1 MKREKREGSLREQLE
16 AALAECSRLREENAR
31 LEARLRSLGERPHP
45 EGEGEAQPVRTVTQ
59 EASTE
64 AKIALFREVFR
75 GRRDLYALRWETKSG
90 RSGYS
95 LACSNE
101 WRRPRCRKPRVKCG
115 ECANA
120 RFPAVTDEVIR
131 DHLSGRHTIALC
143 PLLPDQTCWFL
154 TIGFERGDWQ
164 EAVAAFLET
173 CSAMGIPAAVER
185 LRSGTGAHVW
195 VFFERRIP
203 AATARKFGC
212 VLLTRTIE
220 KGQEVGMDV
229 YDRLC
234 PDLDALPRG
243 GFGGFVPLPLERG
256 PREEGNSVF
265 VDKDF
270 LPHPDQ
276 WRYLSGLERVPAAA
290 VDAAV
295 REAEKQGK
303 IIGVRMSL
311 THEEGEEQDPWTA
324 PPSERRPPEPLE
336 GPLPD
341 KIRIVLA
348 SRIYLEKEGLTPA
361 VLSRLRR
368 LAAFQNPEYY
378 RAQAMGL
385 TTFDKPRVIA
395 CAHDSPA
402 RIALPRGCLEE
413 VIGLFEGHGVRTEI
427 VDQRHDGIPIEAA
440 FHGSLSPLQQ
450 EAAQALLAHENGVL
464 HAGTA
469 FGKTVVAAWMIAARK
484 VSTLVL
490 VHRRQL
496 MDQWQ
501 ERLASFLALPPESI
515 GRIGGGTNSRTGNV
529 DVAILQSLNR
539 KGAVQELVAEYGH
552 VIVDECHHVP
562 AFTFEQVLDR
572 AKARYLLGLTATP
585 VRKDGHHPIVMMQ
598 CGPIRFRVNALSQAA
613 SRPFDHVVIPRRTE
627 FRMAPG
633 GARVGIQGVYSAL
646 ITDKARNEL
655 IFQDLIKA
663 VEKGRSPLLLSERTD
678 HVETFAKR
686 CEGVVR
692 HVVVLRGGMGKNQRK
707 ALAEQIKA
715 IPDEEERVLI
725 ATGRYIGE
733 GFDDARLDT
742 LFLATPVSWR
752 GTLQQYAGR
761 LHRRHDNKSVVQI
774 YDYVD
779 GRVPML
785 ERMHERRLA
794 GYRSIGYRVGGTKA
808 KEKGDL
814 RK

>member
-1 MKREKREGSLREQLE
+1 MKREGSLREQLE

-31 LEARLRSLGERPHP
+31 LEGRLRSLGECPQP
-45 EGEGEAQPVRTVTQ
+45 EYEGEAEPVRTVTQ

-64 AKIALFREVFR
+64 AKIALFRKIFR
-75 GRRDLYALRWETKSG
+75 GREDLYALRWETKSG

-115 ECANA
+115 ECGNG

-131 DHLSGRHTIALC
+131 DHLSGRHTIAIY
-143 PLLPDQTCWFL
+143 PLLPDATCRFL
-154 TIGFERGDWQ
+154 AIGFERGDWQ
-164 EAVAAFLET
+164 QGVAAFLET
-173 CSAMGIPAAVER
+173 CRAMGIPAAAER
-185 LRSGTGAHVW
+185 LRSGKGAHVW
-195 VFFERRIP
+195 IFFERRVP
-203 AATARKFGC
+203 AAMARKFGC
-212 VLLTRTIE
+212 ALLTRTIE
-220 KGQEVGMDV
+220 KGHEIGMEV

-243 GFGGFVPLPLERG
+243 GFGGFVPLPLQRG

-270 LPHPDQ
+270 LAHPDQ
-276 WRYLSGLERVPAAA
+276 WRLLSGLETVPAAA
-290 VDAAV
+290 VDAVV

-311 THEEGEEQDPWTA
+311 TQEEGELDPWTA

-348 SRIYLEKEGLTPA
+348 SRICLEKEGLTPA

-385 TTFDKPRVIA
+385 ATFDKPRVIT
-395 CAHDSPA
+395 CAHDSPG

-413 VIGLFEGHGVRTEI
+413 VVEFFEAHGVRTKV
-427 VDQRHDGIPIEAA
+427 VDRRHGGIPIEVD
-440 FHGSLSPLQQ
+440 FHGSLRPQQQ
-450 EAAQALLAHENGVL
+450 EAAEALLAYENGVL

-469 FGKTVVAAWMIAARK
+469 FGKTVVASWMIAARK
-484 VSTLVL
+484 VNTLVL

-501 ERLASFLALPPESI
+501 ERLATFLGLPPKSI
-515 GRIGGGTNSRTGNV
+515 GRIGGGTNTRTGNV
-529 DVAILQSLNR
+529 DIAILQSLNR

-572 AKARYLLGLTATP
+572 AKALYLLGLTATP

-598 CGPIRFRVNALSQAA
+598 CGPIRFRVNARSQAA
-613 SRPFDHVVIPRRTE
+613 SRPFDHVVIPRLTGFQMPRSE
-627 FRMAPG
+627 AK
-633 GARVGIQGVYSAL
+633 VGIQGVYSAL
-646 ITDKARNEL
+646 TTDKARNEL
-655 IFQDLIKA
+655 IFHDLIKA

-678 HVETFAKR
+678 HVEAFAKR

-692 HVVVLRGGMGKNQRK
+692 HVIVLRGGMGKNQRK
-707 ALAEQIKA
+707 ALAERIKA
-715 IPDEEERVLI
+715 IPDQEERVLI

-761 LHRRHDNKSVVQI
+761 LHRRHDLKSVVQI

-785 ERMHERRLA
+785 KRMHDRRLA

-808 KEKGDL
+808 KEKGDT

>member
-1 MKREKREGSLREQLE
+1 MKREGSLREQLD

-31 LEARLRSLGERPHP
+31 LEARLRSLGECPHP
-45 EGEGEAQPVRTVTQ
+45 EGEGEAQPVRTVTR
-59 EASTE
+59 EASAD
-64 AKIALFREVFR
+64 AKIALFCDVFR
-75 GRRDLYALRWETKSG
+75 GRRDLFARRWETKKSG

-115 ECANA
+115 ECENGS
-120 RFPAVTDEVIR
+120 FPAVTDEVIR
-131 DHLSGRHTIALC
+131 DHLSGTHTIAIY
-143 PLLPDQTCWFL
+143 PLLPDDTCWFL
-154 TIGFERGDWQ
+154 AIRFERGDWQ
-164 EAVAAFLET
+164 GSVVAFLET

-185 LRSGTGAHVW
+185 LRSGKGAHVW
-195 VFFERRIP
+195 LFFERSIP
-203 AATARKFGC
+203 AAMARKFGC

-220 KGQEVGMDV
+220 KGHEIGMDV

-234 PDLDALPRG
+234 PDLDALSRG
-243 GFGGFVPLPLERG
+243 GFGGPVPLPLQLG

-276 WRYLSGLERVPAAA
+276 WIFLSGLERVAAAA

-303 IIGVRMSL
+303 IIGVRMSS
-311 THEEGEEQDPWTA
+311 TQEEGEQDPWTA

-336 GPLPD
+336 GPLP
-341 KIRIVLA
+341 KQVRIVQA

-361 VLSRLRR
+361 VQSKLRR

-385 TTFDKPRVIA
+385 PTFDKPRVIA
-395 CAHDSPA
+395 CAHDSPG

-413 VIGLFEGHGVRTEI
+413 VIGLFEDHGVRTEI
-427 VDQRHDGIPIEAA
+427 VDQRHDGTPIEAD
-440 FHGSLSPLQQ
+440 FHGSLRPQQQ
-450 EAAQALLAHENGVL
+450 EAADALLAHEDGVL

-469 FGKTVVAAWMIAARK
+469 FGKTVVASWVIAARK
-484 VSTLVL
+484 VNTLVL

-501 ERLASFLALPPESI
+501 ERLATFLGMPPKSI
-515 GRIGGGTNSRTGNV
+515 GRIGGGTNTRTGNV
-529 DVAILQSLNR
+529 DIAILQSLNR

-552 VIVDECHHVP
+552 VVVDECHHVP

-585 VRKDGHHPIVMMQ
+585 IRKDGHHPIVMMQ
-598 CGPIRFRVNALSQAA
+598 CGPIRFRVNARSQAI
-613 SRPFDHVVIPRRTE
+613 SRPFDHVVIPRSTE

-646 ITDKARNEL
+646 ITDEARNEL

-678 HVETFAKR
+678 QVEAFAKR

-692 HVVVLRGGMGKNQRK
+692 HVVVLRGGMGKNRRK
-707 ALAEQIKA
+707 ALAEQIKS

-785 ERMHERRLA
+785 RRMHERRLA
-794 GYRSIGYRVGGTKA
+794 GYRSIGYRVRGTKA
-808 KEKGDL
+808 KEKGDA